1 MKKRHTIDTEQLQR
15 LKKEVEH
22 RLPFPIKSP
31 DDYSRLS
38 DLLKA
43 EGCGTVSAT
52 TLKRIWGYISDTGA
66 AYRPNAYTVTAL
78 CRLIGFKDIEEFT
91 ASDFPIQSREYSGTF
106 VESRTLPKDAIVELI
121 WQPNRICTL
130 RYLGNTLF
138 KVVHVENSTT
148 LREGD
153 EVECGCFTQHAP
165 VYFPRV
171 FREGSHPMTAMA
183 GAASGIT
190 YRILTQDYPETPD
203 SSLKPQS
210 STP

>member
-1 MKKRHTIDTEQLQR
+1 MKTRKSIDTEQLQR
-15 LKKEVEH
+15 LKEEVER

-38 DLLKA
+38 DLLKD

-52 TLKRIWGYISDTGA
+52 TLKRIWGYISDVGSD
-66 AYRPNAYTVTAL
+66 YRPNAYTITAL
-78 CRLIGFKDIEEFT
+78 CRLIGFRDIEEFT
-91 ASDFPIQSREYSGTF
+91 ASDFPVQSREYNGTF
-106 VESRTLPKDAIVELI
+106 VESRSLPKDSIVELR
-121 WQPNRICTL
+121 WQPNRVCTL
-130 RYLGNTLF
+130 QYLGNTLF
-138 KVVHVENSTT
+138 KVISVENSTT

-171 FREGSHPMTAMA
+171 FREGSHPMTAIA

-190 YRILTQDYPETPD
+190 FSITEPDPEAPSD
-203 SSLKPQS
+203 AP
-210 STP
+210 

>member
-1 MKKRHTIDTEQLQR
+1 MKTRHTIDTEQLQR
-15 LKKEVEH
+15 LKKEVER

-66 AYRPNAYTVTAL
+66 DYRPNAYTVTAL
-78 CRLIGFKDIEEFT
+78 CRLIGFRDIEEFMS
-91 ASDFPIQSREYSGTF
+91 SDSTIQLREYTGTF
-106 VESRTLPKDAIVELI
+106 VESRSMPKDTIVELR
-121 WQPNRICTL
+121 WQPNRVCTMI
-130 RYLGNTLF
+130 YLGNTLF
-138 KVVHVENSTT
+138 KVIDVENSTT
-148 LREGD
+148 LRKGD

-190 YRILTQDYPETPD
+190 FSITLPDPEVPSD
-203 SSLKPQS
+203 AP
-210 STP
+210 

>member
-1 MKKRHTIDTEQLQR
+1 MKKRPTIDSEGLGR
-15 LKKEVEH
+15 LKKEVER

-43 EGCGTVSAT
+43 EGCGSVSAT
-52 TLKRIWGYISDTGA
+52 TLKRIWGYISDTGSD
-66 AYRPNAYTVTAL
+66 YRPNAYTITAL

-91 ASDFPIQSREYSGTF
+91 AADFPVQSREYTGTF
-106 VESRTLPKDAIVELI
+106 VESRSLPKDTIVELR
-121 WQPNRICTL
+121 WQPNRGCTMI
-130 RYLGNTLF
+130 YLGNTLF
-138 KVVHVENSTT
+138 KVIDVENSTT
-148 LREGD
+148 LRKGD

-183 GAASGIT
+183 GAVSGIT
-190 YRILTQDYPETPD
+190 FSITLPDPEAPSD
-203 SSLKPQS
+203 AP
-210 STP
+210 